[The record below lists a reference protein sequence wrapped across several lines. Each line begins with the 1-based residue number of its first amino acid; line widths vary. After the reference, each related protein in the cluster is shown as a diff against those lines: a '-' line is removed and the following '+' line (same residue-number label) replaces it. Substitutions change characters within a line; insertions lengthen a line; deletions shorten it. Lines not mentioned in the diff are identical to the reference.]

1 MSSKYASN
9 LAMAYSCVRKKEKMF
24 SLDQQSKLL
33 AVFNIYMIYIVITDE
48 FYKVWLHY
56 LDYFE
61 LFYFIIFLWLLF
73 KTVIVM
79 YSFKYAK

>member
-1 MSSKYASN
+1 
-9 LAMAYSCVRKKEKMF
+9 MF
-24 SLDQQSKLL
+24 NLDQQSKLL